1 MARMPCAHNGSFH
14 FLYRTRTLDFVARG
28 SGHLHLYVKLQWR
41 ASFSFISAFRKLLNI
56 KR

>member
-1 MARMPCAHNGSFH
+1 MPCAHNGSFH